1 MHLFSEKK
9 NLNFSNLQKIR
20 KNKSILNYTLKNKNK
35 DNIK

>member
-1 MHLFSEKK
+1 MYLFSEKK
-9 NLNFSNLQKIR
+9 NLNFSNLQKIQ